1 MELRGQNACLPQSD
15 AEDKCVGPRTPALFF
30 RCRAVPAP
38 ARDWQRAQ
46 EETSLA
52 LDIAVLGED
61 GSVARRVP
69 LPINAHTR
77 MMQEAGTR
85 KLPLLGRLN
94 DYWGDAV
101 FDVSELA
108 ALRGEL
114 ERLLLGRPGDNE
126 VQALATALIGL
137 VDFAAARESNV
148 HALAD

>member
-1 MELRGQNACLPQSD
+1 M
-15 AEDKCVGPRTPALFF
+15 
-30 RCRAVPAP
+30 
-38 ARDWQRAQ
+38 
-46 EETSLA
+46 A